1 MKKIQNQRCVCKSA
15 LLRRSL
21 LLPAALMLSAC
32 VVRTQEFHCVLSDN
46 PSQTFEMSMSPTSLV
61 YLSSRLSF
69 KEEKGAQRVYTSSDG
84 RLQASFNVASGE
96 LIAQMGDRALR
107 WSCKR
112 YDPLK

>member
-1 MKKIQNQRCVCKSA
+1 MKKIQNTPRLCKSS
-15 LLRRSL
+15 LLKRSL

-61 YLSSRLSF
+61 YLSSRLGF
-69 KEEKGAQRVYTSSDG
+69 TEEKGAHRIYTSTDG
-84 RLQASFNVASGE
+84 RLQASFNVASGD
-96 LIAQMGDRALR
+96 LIAQTGDRTLR

-112 YDPLK
+112 YDPLQ